1 MTTGIEFG
9 IVLRGYARVEV
20 DKLIGR
26 AEEATQ
32 SRDPAL
38 RAAVRDELRAAK
50 LTSALRGYDRSQVD
64 RVRETFA
71 RELEQPYGE

>member
-20 DKLIGR
+20 DTLIAR

-32 SRDPAL
+32 TRDPAL

-50 LTSALRGYDRSQVD
+50 LTRVLRGYDPSQVD
-64 RVRETFA
+64 RARDAFA
-71 RELEQPYGE
+71 RELEAPYGE